1 MEAFLTDKDKAKIE
15 KAIRKKYKK
24 VARTPNGLFKYPTGR
39 VGLEALQYASEL
51 INALPEAVTDS
62 YCGVGNPFT
71 LGPLKQG
78 QVVLDIGCGSGVD
91 AILAAMMTGAAGRV
105 AGIDLTPAMLQRAME
120 NLGLTNLNNIAFA
133 EASAETLPFAV
144 EQFEVVISNGAFN
157 LIPCK
162 TKALA
167 EAFRVLKPG
176 GRLMLADQVLIGKL
190 PADKRQIVK
199 SWSR

>member
-1 MEAFLTDKDKAKIE
+1 
-15 KAIRKKYKK
+15 
-24 VARTPNGLFKYPTGR
+24 
-39 VGLEALQYASEL
+39 
-51 INALPEAVTDS
+51 
-62 YCGVGNPFT
+62 
-71 LGPLKQG
+71 
-78 QVVLDIGCGSGVD
+78 
-91 AILAAMMTGAAGRV
+91 V

-176 GRLMLADQVLIGKL
+176 GCLMLADQVLIGKL

>member
-176 GRLMLADQVLIGKL
+176 GCLMLADQVLIGKL